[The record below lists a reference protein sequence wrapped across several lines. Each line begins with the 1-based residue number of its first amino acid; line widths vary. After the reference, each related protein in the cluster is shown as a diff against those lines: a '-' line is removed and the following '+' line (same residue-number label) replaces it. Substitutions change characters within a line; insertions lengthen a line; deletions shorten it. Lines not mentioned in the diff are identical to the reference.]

1 MEKEQIAGDAGLP
14 ETVPA
19 QLTATAAANGNRPAL
34 MYKVDGEWRPT
45 TWAEYRRDVLRA
57 ARGLIALGLPPRAG
71 VAILGANRPE
81 WFIADLA
88 AIHAAALPTGIYSTS
103 TLEQCH
109 YVAHHCEAAIVVVEN
124 QGLLETILSI
134 RDRLPHLR
142 AIVLM
147 EGASDD
153 PQVHTWAELLRL
165 GDESPEDE
173 LTARLAA
180 QKPDDP
186 CTLIYTSGT
195 TGAPKAVTLSHT
207 NLIWTARRTVESF
220 EFSPEDELLS
230 YLPLSHIAEQIVT
243 LHGPLHM
250 GSCSWF
256 AESLDKLGANLKEVR
271 PTIFFAV
278 PRVWEKM
285 QAAIEAVGAK
295 NSPLKKKISRW
306 ARAKGLAAGYAE
318 QRGEAPPAFLG
329 LAKKLVFSKVRV
341 ALGLD
346 RAAVCA
352 CSAAPISLDTLE
364 FFLSLGIPILE
375 VYGMSECTGPGTFS
389 TPDRYRTGRA
399 GFAVPGGKIKVADDG
414 EVMIWGPNV
423 FLGYYKNPEATA
435 ETIDADGWIH
445 SGDVG
450 EIDAEGFLKIT
461 DRKKELI
468 ITSGGKNVA
477 PAPIE
482 AELKTIP
489 VLAQA
494 AVVGDR
500 KNYLAALITL
510 DPERLPAEAEA
521 AGSPARTLEEAATD
535 PILRKRLEEQ
545 IEEVNSQLARYEMIR
560 RFTIL
565 PGEFTIEGGELT
577 PTMKLKRRVVNEK
590 YAEEIR
596 ELYA

>member
-1 MEKEQIAGDAGLP
+1 VEQEHTAGSAGHA

-19 QLTATAAANGNRPAL
+19 QLAATTRAYGDRPAL
-34 MYKVDGEWRPT
+34 KYKVGGDWRPI
-45 TWAEYRRDVLRA
+45 TWNEYRRDVLRA
-57 ARGLIALGLPPRAG
+57 ARGLVRLGVPAGAG
-71 VAILGANRPE
+71 VAIMGANRPE
-81 WFIADLA
+81 WFIADMA
-88 AIHAAALPTGIYSTS
+88 AIHAGALPAGIYSTS
-103 TLEQCH
+103 TPDQCH
-109 YVAHHCEAAIVVVEN
+109 YVAHHCEAAVAIVES
-124 QGLLETILSI
+124 QGFLDLFLGI

-147 EGASDD
+147 DGAAEVDG
-153 PQVHTWAELLRL
+153 VHTWEELLAL
-165 GDESPEDE
+165 GDETAESE
-173 LTARLAA
+173 LEARMAA
-180 QKPDDP
+180 QQANDA

-207 NLIWTARRTVESF
+207 NLLWTARRTKEAF
-220 EFSPEDELLS
+220 EFTADDQLLS

-243 LHGPLHM
+243 LHGPM
-250 GSCSWF
+250 QVGACSWF
-256 AESLDKLGANLKEVR
+256 AESLDKLGANLKEVQ

-285 QAAIEAVGAK
+285 QAAIEAVGAR

-306 ARAKGLAAGYAE
+306 ARRKGLAAGYAE
-318 QRGEAPPAFLG
+318 QRGERPPAFVG

-346 RAAVCA
+346 RAAICA

-375 VYGMSECTGPGTFS
+375 VYGMSECTGPATFS

-399 GFAVPGGKIKVADDG
+399 GFAIPGGKLRIAEDG
-414 EVMIWGPNV
+414 EVLMWGPNV

-435 ETIDADGWIH
+435 ETVDSEGWIH

-450 EIDAEGFLKIT
+450 EIDDDGFLKIT

-482 AELKTIP
+482 AQLKTIP
-489 VLAQA
+489 ALALA
-494 AVVGDR
+494 AVLGDR
-500 KNYLAALITL
+500 KNYLAALVTL
-510 DPERLPAEAEA
+510 DPERLPSVAEE
-521 AGSPARTLEEAATD
+521 AGSPARTLEEAAAC
-535 PILRKRLEEQ
+535 PILRAHFEKQ
-545 IEEVNSQLARYEMIR
+545 IEEVNGGLARYEMIR
-560 RFTIL
+560 RFEIL
-565 PGEFTIEGGELT
+565 PGQFTIEGGELT
-577 PTMKLKRRVVNEK
+577 PTMKLKRRVIKEK
-590 YAEEIR
+590 YADAIER
-596 ELYA
+596 LYA